1 MWWSKK
7 NQEPKYTRNKVTVVY
22 RLNNK
27 PECYY
32 ETYYC
37 GYGIDEDTVFRD
49 IYYRKMHRQV
59 AARIMDVV
67 EVTSIHIVELSIEE
81 IVE

>member
-7 NQEPKYTRNKVTVVY
+7 KQESKCTRYKVTFVY

-37 GYGIDEDTVFRD
+37 GYKVDEDDIFRD
-49 IYYRKMHRQV
+49 IYARRMHRRV
-59 AARIMDVV
+59 GARIMDVV
-67 EVTSIHIVELSIEE
+67 PIMSIHIVELSIDEVLE
-81 IVE
+81 

>member
-1 MWWSKK
+1 MWWFKK
-7 NQEPKYTRNKVTVVY
+7 KQEPVYKRYKVTAVY

-49 IYYRKMHRQV
+49 IYYRKMHRRV
-59 AARIMDVV
+59 GARIMDVV
-67 EVTSIHIVELSIEE
+67 PIMSIHIVELSIDEVLE
-81 IVE
+81 